1 MRVTQKILTDRSM
14 QNLNNILSRVLRTQ
28 DMLTSGKAIS
38 RPSDDPVRFNQV
50 LSLRTSIE
58 KLDQYTSNVEDGI
71 NWLNL
76 VDESLNSVSGVLGKV
91 RTLVL
96 QGANGTLTAE
106 DREMIATEIEAYLE
120 EIIGTANTSYAGR
133 QLFSGTQ
140 TLTVPFSRKE
150 GVISYNGDNGSIVLE
165 IENNTTLAIGFPGDE
180 VFFRGFE
187 ASSGDMTSV
196 DFSSYDGN
204 SFTINGKTV
213 TINSSITSLSD
224 LVNSINNDPNLK
236 SEVYALSDGSRL
248 ILRSRTAEP
257 LVLADVTG
265 TSLQDW
271 GIIGN
276 GGNILHPRETEGFL
290 EALSNDMTSVIF
302 SSYDGDSFTING
314 ETVSIDSSITSLS
327 DLVNLINNDPN
338 LNSEVYAYS
347 DGDCLVL
354 RSLSADPL
362 VLADVTG
369 TPLEDWGIIGNGGNI
384 LNSQEAEGV
393 FKVVEDII
401 KDLRN
406 NEVSK
411 LSGEDLENLDEAL
424 NHLLAV
430 RSQVGARTLRLE
442 NSLNRFE
449 GFSVNFKNLLSLNE
463 DIDVAEVLMQ
473 LQEHQSV
480 YQMALS
486 ATARVLQPTLLD
498 FL

>member
-28 DMLTSGKAIS
+28 DILSSGKEIR

-76 VDESLNSVSGVLGKV
+76 VDESLSSVSGVLEKV

-140 TLTVPFSRKE
+140 TLTVSFSREE

-165 IENNTTLAIGFPGDE
+165 IENGTTVAIGFPGDE

-187 ASSGDMTSV
+187 ASSDDMTSV
-196 DFSSYDGN
+196 DFNSYNGN

-213 TINSSITSLSD
+213 TIDSSITSLSD
-224 LVNSINNDPNLK
+224 LVNSINNDPNL
-236 SEVYALSDGSRL
+236 
-248 ILRSRTAEP
+248 
-257 LVLADVTG
+257 
-265 TSLQDW
+265 
-271 GIIGN
+271 
-276 GGNILHPRETEGFL
+276 
-290 EALSNDMTSVIF
+290 
-302 SSYDGDSFTING
+302 
-314 ETVSIDSSITSLS
+314 
-327 DLVNLINNDPN
+327 
-338 LNSEVYAYS
+338 NSEVLALS

-369 TPLEDWGIIGNGGNI
+369 TPLEDWGMIDSDGNI
-384 LNSQEAEGV
+384 LNSREAEGV

-411 LSGEDLENLDEAL
+411 LSGEDLGNLDEAL
-424 NHLLAV
+424 DNLLAV

-442 NSLNRFE
+442 NSRNRFE
-449 GFSVNFKNLLSLNE
+449 EFSVNFKKLLSLNE
-463 DIDVAEVLMQ
+463 DIDVAEVVMQ
-473 LQEHQSV
+473 LNEHQNV
-480 YQMALS
+480 YQMALA
-486 ATARVLQPTLLD
+486 ATARVIQPTLLD

>member
-28 DMLTSGKAIS
+28 DILSSGKEIR

-76 VDESLNSVSGVLGKV
+76 VDESLSSVSGVLEKV

-120 EIIGTANTSYAGR
+120 ELIGTANTSYAGR
-133 QLFSGTQ
+133 HLFSGTQ
-140 TLTVPFSRKE
+140 TLTVPFSRE
-150 GVISYNGDNGSIVLE
+150 GGIITYYGDNNSIVLE
-165 IENNTTLAIGFPGDE
+165 IENNTTLAIGFPGDD

-196 DFSSYDGN
+196 DFNNYNGS

-213 TINSSITSLSD
+213 NIDSATITSLSD
-224 LVNSINNDPNLK
+224 LVNLINNDPNLK
-236 SEVYALSDGSRL
+236 SEVYALSDGDRL
-248 ILRSRTAEP
+248 ILRSRTASP
-257 LVLADVTG
+257 LSLA
-265 TSLQDW
+265 
-271 GIIGN
+271 
-276 GGNILHPRETEGFL
+276 
-290 EALSNDMTSVIF
+290 
-302 SSYDGDSFTING
+302 
-314 ETVSIDSSITSLS
+314 
-327 DLVNLINNDPN
+327 
-338 LNSEVYAYS
+338 
-347 DGDCLVL
+347 
-354 RSLSADPL
+354 
-362 VLADVTG
+362 G
-369 TPLEDWGIIGNGGNI
+369 TPLEAWGIIGNGGNI

-411 LSGEDLENLDEAL
+411 LSGEDLGNLDEAL
-424 NHLLAV
+424 DNLLAV

-442 NSLNRFE
+442 NSRNRFE
-449 GFSVNFKNLLSLNE
+449 EFSVNFKKLLSLNE
-463 DIDVAEVLMQ
+463 DIDVAEVVMQ
-473 LQEHQSV
+473 LNEHQNV
-480 YQMALS
+480 YQMALA
-486 ATARVLQPTLLD
+486 ATARVIQPTLLD

>member
-28 DMLTSGKAIS
+28 DILSSGKEIR

-76 VDESLNSVSGVLGKV
+76 VDESLSSVSGVLEKV

-120 EIIGTANTSYAGR
+120 ELIGTANTSYAGR
-133 QLFSGTQ
+133 HLFSGTQ
-140 TLTVPFSRKE
+140 TLTVPFSRE
-150 GVISYNGDNGSIVLE
+150 GDIITYYGDNNSIILE
-165 IENNTTLAIGFPGDE
+165 IENNTTLAIGFPGDD

-196 DFSSYDGN
+196 DFSLHHNN

-213 TINSSITSLSD
+213 NIDSATITSLSD
-224 LVNSINNDPNLK
+224 LVNLINNDPNLK
-236 SEVYALSDGSRL
+236 SEVYALSDGDRL
-248 ILRSRTAEP
+248 ILRSRTASP
-257 LVLADVTG
+257 L
-265 TSLQDW
+265 SLS
-271 GIIGN
+271 GA
-276 GGNILHPRETEGFL
+276 PL
-290 EALSNDMTSVIF
+290 EAWGMI
-302 SSYDGDSFTING
+302 DGG
-314 ETVSIDSSITSLS
+314 
-327 DLVNLINNDPN
+327 
-338 LNSEVYAYS
+338 
-347 DGDCLVL
+347 GD
-354 RSLSADPL
+354 
-362 VLADVTG
+362 
-369 TPLEDWGIIGNGGNI
+369 I
-384 LNSQEAEGV
+384 LNSREAEGV

-411 LSGEDLENLDEAL
+411 LSGEDLGNLDEAL
-424 NHLLAV
+424 DNLLAV

-442 NSLNRFE
+442 NSRNRFE
-449 GFSVNFKNLLSLNE
+449 EFSVNFKKLLSLNE
-463 DIDVAEVLMQ
+463 DIDVAEVVMQ
-473 LQEHQSV
+473 LNEHQNV
-480 YQMALS
+480 YQMALA
-486 ATARVLQPTLLD
+486 ATARVIQPTLLD

>member
-28 DMLTSGKAIS
+28 DILSSGKEIR

-76 VDESLNSVSGVLGKV
+76 VDKSLSSVSGVLEKV

-106 DREMIATEIEAYLE
+106 DREIIATEIEAYLE

-140 TLTVPFSRKE
+140 TLTVPFSRE
-150 GVISYNGDNGSIVLE
+150 GDIITYYGDNNSIILE
-165 IENNTTLAIGFPGDE
+165 IENNTTLAIGFPGDD

-196 DFSSYDGN
+196 DFSLHHNN

-213 TINSSITSLSD
+213 NIDSATITSLSD
-224 LVNSINNDPNLK
+224 LVNLINNDPNLK
-236 SEVYALSDGSRL
+236 SEVYALSDGDRL

-257 LVLADVTG
+257 LVLADV
-265 TSLQDW
+265 
-271 GIIGN
+271 N
-276 GGNILHPRETEGFL
+276 
-290 EALSNDMTSVIF
+290 
-302 SSYDGDSFTING
+302 
-314 ETVSIDSSITSLS
+314 
-327 DLVNLINNDPN
+327 
-338 LNSEVYAYS
+338 
-347 DGDCLVL
+347 
-354 RSLSADPL
+354 
-362 VLADVTG
+362 G
-369 TPLEDWGIIGNGGNI
+369 TPLEDWGMIDSGVDI
-384 LNSQEAEGV
+384 LNSREAEGV

-411 LSGEDLENLDEAL
+411 LSGEDLGNLDEAL
-424 NHLLAV
+424 DNLLAV

-442 NSLNRFE
+442 NSRNRFE
-449 GFSVNFKNLLSLNE
+449 EFSVNFKKLLSLNE
-463 DIDVAEVLMQ
+463 DIDVAEVVMQ
-473 LQEHQSV
+473 LNEHQNV
-480 YQMALS
+480 YQMALA
-486 ATARVLQPTLLD
+486 ATARVIQPTLLD

>member
-28 DMLTSGKAIS
+28 DILSSGKEIR

-76 VDESLNSVSGVLGKV
+76 VDESLSSVSGVLEKV

-120 EIIGTANTSYAGR
+120 ELIGTANTSYAGR
-133 QLFSGTQ
+133 HLFSGTQ
-140 TLTVPFSRKE
+140 TLTVPFSRE
-150 GVISYNGDNGSIVLE
+150 GDIITYYGDNNSIILE
-165 IENNTTLAIGFPGDE
+165 IENNTTLAIGFPGDD

-196 DFSSYDGN
+196 DFNNYNGS

-213 TINSSITSLSD
+213 NIDSATITSLSD
-224 LVNSINNDPNLK
+224 LVNLINNDPNLK
-236 SEVYALSDGSRL
+236 SEVYALSDGDRL
-248 ILRSRTAEP
+248 ILRSRTASP
-257 LVLADVTG
+257 L
-265 TSLQDW
+265 SLS
-271 GIIGN
+271 GA
-276 GGNILHPRETEGFL
+276 PL
-290 EALSNDMTSVIF
+290 EAWGMI
-302 SSYDGDSFTING
+302 DG
-314 ETVSIDSSITSLS
+314 
-327 DLVNLINNDPN
+327 
-338 LNSEVYAYS
+338 
-347 DGDCLVL
+347 
-354 RSLSADPL
+354 
-362 VLADVTG
+362 
-369 TPLEDWGIIGNGGNI
+369 GGNI
-384 LNSQEAEGV
+384 LNSREAEGV

-411 LSGEDLENLDEAL
+411 LSGEDLGNLDEAL
-424 NHLLAV
+424 DNLLAV

-442 NSLNRFE
+442 NSRNRFE
-449 GFSVNFKNLLSLNE
+449 EFSVNFKKLLSLNE
-463 DIDVAEVLMQ
+463 DIDVAEVVMQ
-473 LQEHQSV
+473 LNEHQNV
-480 YQMALS
+480 YQMALA
-486 ATARVLQPTLLD
+486 ATARVIQPTLLD

>member
-28 DMLTSGKAIS
+28 DILSSGKEIR

-76 VDESLNSVSGVLGKV
+76 VDESLSSVSGVLEKV

-120 EIIGTANTSYAGR
+120 ELIGTANTSYAGR
-133 QLFSGTQ
+133 HLFSGTQ
-140 TLTVPFSRKE
+140 TLTVPFSRE
-150 GVISYNGDNGSIVLE
+150 GDIITYYGDNNSIILE
-165 IENNTTLAIGFPGDE
+165 IENNTTLAIGFPGDD

-196 DFSSYDGN
+196 DFNNYNGS
-204 SFTINGKTV
+204 SFTINGKIVNIDSAT
-213 TINSSITSLSD
+213 ITSLSD
-224 LVNSINNDPNLK
+224 LVNLINNDPNLK
-236 SEVYALSDGSRL
+236 SEVYALSDGDRL

-257 LVLADVTG
+257 LVLADV
-265 TSLQDW
+265 
-271 GIIGN
+271 N
-276 GGNILHPRETEGFL
+276 
-290 EALSNDMTSVIF
+290 
-302 SSYDGDSFTING
+302 
-314 ETVSIDSSITSLS
+314 
-327 DLVNLINNDPN
+327 
-338 LNSEVYAYS
+338 
-347 DGDCLVL
+347 
-354 RSLSADPL
+354 
-362 VLADVTG
+362 G
-369 TPLEDWGIIGNGGNI
+369 TPLEDWGMIDSGVDI
-384 LNSQEAEGV
+384 LNSREAEGV

-411 LSGEDLENLDEAL
+411 LSGEDLGNLDEAL
-424 NHLLAV
+424 DNLLAV

-442 NSLNRFE
+442 NSRNRFE
-449 GFSVNFKNLLSLNE
+449 EFSVNFKKLLSLNE
-463 DIDVAEVLMQ
+463 DIDVAEVVMQ
-473 LQEHQSV
+473 LNEHQNV
-480 YQMALS
+480 YQMALA
-486 ATARVLQPTLLD
+486 ATARVIQPTLLD

>member
-76 VDESLNSVSGVLGKV
+76 VDESLKSVSGVLGKV

-96 QGANGTLTAE
+96 QGANGTLNAE
-106 DREMIATEIEAYLE
+106 DRGMIATEIEAYLE

-140 TLTVPFSRKE
+140 TLTVSFSREE

-187 ASSGDMTSV
+187 ASSDDMTSV
-196 DFSSYDGN
+196 NFSNYDGN

-213 TINSSITSLSD
+213 YIDSNTITSLSD
-224 LVNSINNDPNLK
+224 LVNSINNNPNLK
-236 SEVYALSDGSRL
+236 SEVYALSDGGRL
-248 ILRSRTAEP
+248 ILRSRTADP

-265 TSLQDW
+265 TSLQAW

-276 GGNILHPRETEGFL
+276 GGNILHPRETEGLL
-290 EALSNDMTSVIF
+290 EALSNNMTSVDF
-302 SSYDGDSFTING
+302 SSYNGSSFTING
-314 ETVSIDSSITSLS
+314 ETVNIDSSITSLS
-327 DLVNLINNDPN
+327 DLVNLINGNTS

-347 DGDCLVL
+347 DGGRLVL
-354 RSLSADPL
+354 RSRTADPL
-362 VLADVTG
+362 VLGG
-369 TPLEDWGIIGNGGNI
+369 TPLQDWGIIGNGGNI

-498 FL
+498 FLQ

>member
-28 DMLTSGKAIS
+28 DILSSGKEIR

-76 VDESLNSVSGVLGKV
+76 VDESLSSVSGVLEKV

-120 EIIGTANTSYAGR
+120 ELIGTANTSYAGR
-133 QLFSGTQ
+133 HLFSGTQ
-140 TLTVPFSRKE
+140 TLTVPFSRE
-150 GVISYNGDNGSIVLE
+150 GDIITYYGDNNSIILE
-165 IENNTTLAIGFPGDE
+165 IENNTTLAIGFPGDD

-196 DFSSYDGN
+196 DFNNYNGS
-204 SFTINGKTV
+204 SFTINGKIVNIDSAT
-213 TINSSITSLSD
+213 ITSLSD
-224 LVNSINNDPNLK
+224 LVNLINNDPNLK
-236 SEVYALSDGSRL
+236 SEVYALSDGDRL
-248 ILRSRTAEP
+248 ILRSRTASP
-257 LVLADVTG
+257 L
-265 TSLQDW
+265 SLS
-271 GIIGN
+271 GA
-276 GGNILHPRETEGFL
+276 PL
-290 EALSNDMTSVIF
+290 EAWGMI
-302 SSYDGDSFTING
+302 DGG
-314 ETVSIDSSITSLS
+314 
-327 DLVNLINNDPN
+327 
-338 LNSEVYAYS
+338 
-347 DGDCLVL
+347 GD
-354 RSLSADPL
+354 
-362 VLADVTG
+362 
-369 TPLEDWGIIGNGGNI
+369 I
-384 LNSQEAEGV
+384 LNSREAEGV

-411 LSGEDLENLDEAL
+411 LSGEDLGNLDEAL
-424 NHLLAV
+424 DNLLAV

-449 GFSVNFKNLLSLNE
+449 EFSVNFKKLLSLNE
-463 DIDVAEVLMQ
+463 DIDVAEVVMQ
-473 LQEHQSV
+473 LNEHQNV
-480 YQMALS
+480 YQMALA
-486 ATARVLQPTLLD
+486 ATARVIQPTLLD

>member
-28 DMLTSGKAIS
+28 DILSSGKEIR

-76 VDESLNSVSGVLGKV
+76 VDESLSSVSGVLEKV

-120 EIIGTANTSYAGR
+120 ELIGTANTSYAGR
-133 QLFSGTQ
+133 HLFSGTQ
-140 TLTVPFSRKE
+140 TLTVPFSRE
-150 GVISYNGDNGSIVLE
+150 GDIITYYGDNNSIILE
-165 IENNTTLAIGFPGDE
+165 IENNTTLAIGFPGDD

-187 ASSGDMTSV
+187 ASSNVINSINIGD
-196 DFSSYDGN
+196 
-204 SFTINGKTV
+204 SFTINGETF
-213 TINSSITSLSD
+213 TIDPTITSLSD

-236 SEVYALSDGSRL
+236 SEVYALSDGDRL
-248 ILRSRTAEP
+248 ILRSRTASP
-257 LVLADVTG
+257 L
-265 TSLQDW
+265 SLS
-271 GIIGN
+271 GA
-276 GGNILHPRETEGFL
+276 PL
-290 EALSNDMTSVIF
+290 EAWGMI
-302 SSYDGDSFTING
+302 DGG
-314 ETVSIDSSITSLS
+314 
-327 DLVNLINNDPN
+327 
-338 LNSEVYAYS
+338 
-347 DGDCLVL
+347 GD
-354 RSLSADPL
+354 
-362 VLADVTG
+362 
-369 TPLEDWGIIGNGGNI
+369 I
-384 LNSQEAEGV
+384 LNSREAEGV

-411 LSGEDLENLDEAL
+411 LSGEDLGNLDEAL
-424 NHLLAV
+424 DNLLAV

-442 NSLNRFE
+442 NSRNRFE
-449 GFSVNFKNLLSLNE
+449 EFSVNFKKLLSLNE
-463 DIDVAEVLMQ
+463 DIDVAEVVMQ
-473 LQEHQSV
+473 LNEHQNV
-480 YQMALS
+480 YQMALA
-486 ATARVLQPTLLD
+486 ATARVIQPTLLD

>member
-76 VDESLNSVSGVLGKV
+76 VDESLDSVSGVLGKV

-96 QGANGTLTAE
+96 QGANGTLTPE

-140 TLTVPFSRKE
+140 TLTVSFSREE

-165 IENNTTLAIGFPGDE
+165 IENGTTVAIGFPGDE

-187 ASSGDMTSV
+187 ASSDV
-196 DFSSYDGN
+196 
-204 SFTINGKTV
+204 I
-213 TINSSITSLSD
+213 
-224 LVNSINNDPNLK
+224 NSIN
-236 SEVYALSDGSRL
+236 
-248 ILRSRTAEP
+248 I
-257 LVLADVTG
+257 
-265 TSLQDW
+265 
-271 GIIGN
+271 
-276 GGNILHPRETEGFL
+276 
-290 EALSNDMTSVIF
+290 
-302 SSYDGDSFTING
+302 GDSFTING
-314 ETVSIDSSITSLS
+314 ETFTIDSTTITSLS
-327 DLVNLINNDPN
+327 DLVNLINNDLN

-449 GFSVNFKNLLSLNE
+449 EFSTNFKNLLSLNE

-498 FL
+498 FLQ

>member
-76 VDESLNSVSGVLGKV
+76 VDESLDSVSGVLGKV

-96 QGANGTLTAE
+96 QGANGTLTPE

-140 TLTVPFSRKE
+140 TLTVSFSREE

-165 IENNTTLAIGFPGDE
+165 IENGTTVAIGFPGDE

-187 ASSGDMTSV
+187 ASSDVINSINIGD
-196 DFSSYDGN
+196 
-204 SFTINGKTV
+204 SFTINGETF
-213 TINSSITSLSD
+213 TIDSSITSLSD
-224 LVNSINNDPNLK
+224 LVNSINNDPNLN
-236 SEVYALSDGSRL
+236 SEVYALSDGGRL

-265 TSLQDW
+265 TSLYSW
-271 GIIGN
+271 GMIGD

-290 EALSNDMTSVIF
+290 EALSNDMTSVDF
-302 SSYDGDSFTING
+302 NNYNGDSFTING
-314 ETVSIDSSITSLS
+314 ETVNIDSSITSLS
-327 DLVNLINNDPN
+327 DLVNLINNDLN

-449 GFSVNFKNLLSLNE
+449 EFSTNFKNLLSLNE

-498 FL
+498 FLQ

>member
-28 DMLTSGKAIS
+28 DILSSGKEIR

-76 VDESLNSVSGVLGKV
+76 VDESLSSVSGVLEKV

-120 EIIGTANTSYAGR
+120 ELIGTANTSYAGR
-133 QLFSGTQ
+133 HLFSGTQ
-140 TLTVPFSRKE
+140 TLTVPFSRE
-150 GVISYNGDNGSIVLE
+150 GDIITYYGDNNSIILE
-165 IENNTTLAIGFPGDE
+165 IENNTTLAIGFPGDD

-187 ASSGDMTSV
+187 ASSDVINSINIGD
-196 DFSSYDGN
+196 
-204 SFTINGKTV
+204 SFTINGETF
-213 TINSSITSLSD
+213 TIDPTITSLSD

-236 SEVYALSDGSRL
+236 SEVYALSDGDRL
-248 ILRSRTAEP
+248 ILRSRTASP
-257 LVLADVTG
+257 L
-265 TSLQDW
+265 SLS
-271 GIIGN
+271 GA
-276 GGNILHPRETEGFL
+276 PL
-290 EALSNDMTSVIF
+290 EAWGMI
-302 SSYDGDSFTING
+302 DGG
-314 ETVSIDSSITSLS
+314 
-327 DLVNLINNDPN
+327 
-338 LNSEVYAYS
+338 
-347 DGDCLVL
+347 GD
-354 RSLSADPL
+354 
-362 VLADVTG
+362 
-369 TPLEDWGIIGNGGNI
+369 I
-384 LNSQEAEGV
+384 LNSREAEGV

-411 LSGEDLENLDEAL
+411 LSGEDLGNLDEAL
-424 NHLLAV
+424 DNLLAV

-442 NSLNRFE
+442 NSRNRFE
-449 GFSVNFKNLLSLNE
+449 EFSVNFKKLLSLNE
-463 DIDVAEVLMQ
+463 DIDVAEVVMQ
-473 LQEHQSV
+473 LNEHQNV
-480 YQMALS
+480 YQMALA
-486 ATARVLQPTLLD
+486 ATARVIQPTLLD

>member
-28 DMLTSGKAIS
+28 DILSSGKEIR

-76 VDESLNSVSGVLGKV
+76 VDESLSSVSGVLEKV

-120 EIIGTANTSYAGR
+120 ELIGTANTSYAGR
-133 QLFSGTQ
+133 HLFSGTQ
-140 TLTVPFSRKE
+140 TLTVPFSRE
-150 GVISYNGDNGSIVLE
+150 GDIITYYGDNNSIILE
-165 IENNTTLAIGFPGDE
+165 IENNTTLAIGFPGDD

-187 ASSGDMTSV
+187 ASSNVINSINIGD
-196 DFSSYDGN
+196 
-204 SFTINGKTV
+204 SFTINGETF
-213 TINSSITSLSD
+213 TIDLTITSLSD

-236 SEVYALSDGSRL
+236 SEVYALSDGDRL

-257 LVLADVTG
+257 LVLADV
-265 TSLQDW
+265 
-271 GIIGN
+271 N
-276 GGNILHPRETEGFL
+276 
-290 EALSNDMTSVIF
+290 
-302 SSYDGDSFTING
+302 
-314 ETVSIDSSITSLS
+314 
-327 DLVNLINNDPN
+327 
-338 LNSEVYAYS
+338 
-347 DGDCLVL
+347 
-354 RSLSADPL
+354 
-362 VLADVTG
+362 G
-369 TPLEDWGIIGNGGNI
+369 TPLEDWGMIDSGVDI
-384 LNSQEAEGV
+384 LNSREAEGV

-411 LSGEDLENLDEAL
+411 LSGEDLGNLDEAL
-424 NHLLAV
+424 DNLLAV

-442 NSLNRFE
+442 NSRNRFE
-449 GFSVNFKNLLSLNE
+449 EFSVNFKKLLSLNE
-463 DIDVAEVLMQ
+463 DIDVAEVVMQ
-473 LQEHQSV
+473 LNEHQNV
-480 YQMALS
+480 YQMALA
-486 ATARVLQPTLLD
+486 ATARVIQPTLLD

>member
-28 DMLTSGKAIS
+28 DILSSGKEIR

-76 VDESLNSVSGVLGKV
+76 VDKSLSSVSGVLEKV

-120 EIIGTANTSYAGR
+120 ELIGTANTSYAGR
-133 QLFSGTQ
+133 HLFSGTQ
-140 TLTVPFSRKE
+140 TLTVPFSRE
-150 GVISYNGDNGSIVLE
+150 GDIITYYGDNNSIILE
-165 IENNTTLAIGFPGDE
+165 IENNTTLAIGFPGDD

-196 DFSSYDGN
+196 DFNSYNGS

-213 TINSSITSLSD
+213 TIDSATITSLSD
-224 LVNSINNDPNLK
+224 LVNLINNDPNLK
-236 SEVYALSDGSRL
+236 SEVYALSDGDRL
-248 ILRSRTAEP
+248 ILRSRTASP
-257 LVLADVTG
+257 L
-265 TSLQDW
+265 SLL
-271 GIIGN
+271 GA
-276 GGNILHPRETEGFL
+276 PL
-290 EALSNDMTSVIF
+290 EAWGM
-302 SSYDGDSFTING
+302 
-314 ETVSIDSSITSLS
+314 IDSG
-327 DLVNLINNDPN
+327 
-338 LNSEVYAYS
+338 
-347 DGDCLVL
+347 GD
-354 RSLSADPL
+354 
-362 VLADVTG
+362 
-369 TPLEDWGIIGNGGNI
+369 I
-384 LNSQEAEGV
+384 LNSREAEGV

-411 LSGEDLENLDEAL
+411 LSGEDLGNLDEAL
-424 NHLLAV
+424 DNLLAV

-442 NSLNRFE
+442 NSRNRFE
-449 GFSVNFKNLLSLNE
+449 EFSVNFKKLLSLNE
-463 DIDVAEVLMQ
+463 DIDVAEVVMQ
-473 LQEHQSV
+473 LNEHKNV
-480 YQMALS
+480 YQMALA
-486 ATARVLQPTLLD
+486 ATARVIQPTLLD

>member
-28 DMLTSGKAIS
+28 DILSSGKEIR

-76 VDESLNSVSGVLGKV
+76 VDESLSSVSGVLEKV

-120 EIIGTANTSYAGR
+120 ELIGTANTSYAGR
-133 QLFSGTQ
+133 HLFSGTQ
-140 TLTVPFSRKE
+140 TLTVPFSRE
-150 GVISYNGDNGSIVLE
+150 GDIITYYGDNNSIILE
-165 IENNTTLAIGFPGDE
+165 IENNTTLAIGFPGDD

-196 DFSSYDGN
+196 DFNNYNGS
-204 SFTINGKTV
+204 SFTINGKIVNIDSAT
-213 TINSSITSLSD
+213 ITSLSD
-224 LVNSINNDPNLK
+224 LVNLINNDPNLK
-236 SEVYALSDGSRL
+236 SEVYALSDGDRL
-248 ILRSRTAEP
+248 ILRSRTASP
-257 LVLADVTG
+257 L
-265 TSLQDW
+265 SLS
-271 GIIGN
+271 GA
-276 GGNILHPRETEGFL
+276 PL
-290 EALSNDMTSVIF
+290 EAWGMI
-302 SSYDGDSFTING
+302 DGG
-314 ETVSIDSSITSLS
+314 
-327 DLVNLINNDPN
+327 
-338 LNSEVYAYS
+338 
-347 DGDCLVL
+347 GD
-354 RSLSADPL
+354 
-362 VLADVTG
+362 
-369 TPLEDWGIIGNGGNI
+369 I
-384 LNSQEAEGV
+384 LNSREAEGV

-411 LSGEDLENLDEAL
+411 LSGEDLGNLDEAL
-424 NHLLAV
+424 DNLLAV

-442 NSLNRFE
+442 NSRNRFE
-449 GFSVNFKNLLSLNE
+449 EFSVNFKKLLSLNE
-463 DIDVAEVLMQ
+463 DIDVAEVVMQ
-473 LQEHQSV
+473 LNEHQNV
-480 YQMALS
+480 YQMALA
-486 ATARVLQPTLLD
+486 ATARVIQPTLLD

>member
-28 DMLTSGKAIS
+28 DILSSGKEIR

-76 VDESLNSVSGVLGKV
+76 VDESLSSVSGVLEKV

-120 EIIGTANTSYAGR
+120 ELIGTANTSYAGR
-133 QLFSGTQ
+133 HLFSGTQ
-140 TLTVPFSRKE
+140 TLTVPFSRE
-150 GVISYNGDNGSIVLE
+150 GDIITYYGDNNSIILE
-165 IENNTTLAIGFPGDE
+165 IENNTTLAIGFPGDD

-196 DFSSYDGN
+196 DFNNYNGS
-204 SFTINGKTV
+204 SFTINGKIVNIDSAT
-213 TINSSITSLSD
+213 ITSLSD
-224 LVNSINNDPNLK
+224 LVNLINNDPNLK
-236 SEVYALSDGSRL
+236 SEVYALSDGDRL
-248 ILRSRTAEP
+248 ILRSRTASP
-257 LVLADVTG
+257 L
-265 TSLQDW
+265 SLS
-271 GIIGN
+271 GA
-276 GGNILHPRETEGFL
+276 PL
-290 EALSNDMTSVIF
+290 EAWGMI
-302 SSYDGDSFTING
+302 DGG
-314 ETVSIDSSITSLS
+314 
-327 DLVNLINNDPN
+327 
-338 LNSEVYAYS
+338 
-347 DGDCLVL
+347 GD
-354 RSLSADPL
+354 
-362 VLADVTG
+362 
-369 TPLEDWGIIGNGGNI
+369 I
-384 LNSQEAEGV
+384 LNSREAEGV

-424 NHLLAV
+424 DNLLAV

-442 NSLNRFE
+442 NSRNRFE
-449 GFSVNFKNLLSLNE
+449 EFSVNFKKLLSLNE
-463 DIDVAEVLMQ
+463 DIDVAEVVMQ
-473 LQEHQSV
+473 LNEHQNV
-480 YQMALS
+480 YQMALA
-486 ATARVLQPTLLD
+486 ATARVIQPTLLD

>member
-76 VDESLNSVSGVLGKV
+76 VDESLDSVSGVLGKV

-96 QGANGTLTAE
+96 QGANGTLTPE

-140 TLTVPFSRKE
+140 TLTVSFSREE

-165 IENNTTLAIGFPGDE
+165 IENGTTVAIGFPGDE

-187 ASSGDMTSV
+187 ASSDV
-196 DFSSYDGN
+196 
-204 SFTINGKTV
+204 I
-213 TINSSITSLSD
+213 
-224 LVNSINNDPNLK
+224 NSIN
-236 SEVYALSDGSRL
+236 
-248 ILRSRTAEP
+248 I
-257 LVLADVTG
+257 
-265 TSLQDW
+265 
-271 GIIGN
+271 
-276 GGNILHPRETEGFL
+276 
-290 EALSNDMTSVIF
+290 
-302 SSYDGDSFTING
+302 GDSFTING
-314 ETVSIDSSITSLS
+314 ETFTIDSSITSLS
-327 DLVNLINNDPN
+327 DLVNKINNDPN

-449 GFSVNFKNLLSLNE
+449 EFSTNFKNLLSLNE

-498 FL
+498 FLQ

>member
-28 DMLTSGKAIS
+28 DILSSGKEIR

-76 VDESLNSVSGVLGKV
+76 VDESLSSVSGVLEKV

-120 EIIGTANTSYAGR
+120 ELIGTANTSYAGR

-140 TLTVPFSRKE
+140 TLTVPFSRE
-150 GVISYNGDNGSIVLE
+150 GDIITYYGDNNSIILE
-165 IENNTTLAIGFPGDE
+165 IENNTTLAIGFPGDD

-196 DFSSYDGN
+196 DFNNYNGS
-204 SFTINGKTV
+204 SFTINGKIVNIDSAT
-213 TINSSITSLSD
+213 ITSLSD
-224 LVNSINNDPNLK
+224 LVNLINNDPNLK
-236 SEVYALSDGSRL
+236 SEVYALSDGDRL
-248 ILRSRTAEP
+248 ILRSRTASP
-257 LVLADVTG
+257 L
-265 TSLQDW
+265 SLS
-271 GIIGN
+271 GA
-276 GGNILHPRETEGFL
+276 PL
-290 EALSNDMTSVIF
+290 EAWGMI
-302 SSYDGDSFTING
+302 DGG
-314 ETVSIDSSITSLS
+314 
-327 DLVNLINNDPN
+327 
-338 LNSEVYAYS
+338 
-347 DGDCLVL
+347 GD
-354 RSLSADPL
+354 
-362 VLADVTG
+362 
-369 TPLEDWGIIGNGGNI
+369 I
-384 LNSQEAEGV
+384 LNSREAEGV

-411 LSGEDLENLDEAL
+411 LSGEDLGNLDEAL
-424 NHLLAV
+424 DNLLAV

-442 NSLNRFE
+442 NSRNRFE
-449 GFSVNFKNLLSLNE
+449 EFSVNFKKLLSLNE
-463 DIDVAEVLMQ
+463 DIDVAEVVMQ
-473 LQEHQSV
+473 LNEHQNV
-480 YQMALS
+480 YQMALA
-486 ATARVLQPTLLD
+486 ATARVIQPTLLD

>member
-28 DMLTSGKAIS
+28 DILSSGKEIR

-76 VDESLNSVSGVLGKV
+76 VDESLSSVSGVLEKV

-120 EIIGTANTSYAGR
+120 ELIGTANTSYAGR
-133 QLFSGTQ
+133 HLFSGTQ
-140 TLTVPFSRKE
+140 TLTVPFSRE
-150 GVISYNGDNGSIVLE
+150 GDIITYYGDNNSMILA
-165 IENNTTLAIGFPGDE
+165 IENNTTLAIGFPGDD

-187 ASSGDMTSV
+187 ASSNVINSINIGD
-196 DFSSYDGN
+196 
-204 SFTINGKTV
+204 SFTINGETF
-213 TINSSITSLSD
+213 TIDPTITSLSD

-236 SEVYALSDGSRL
+236 SEVYALSDGDRL

-257 LVLADVTG
+257 LVLADV
-265 TSLQDW
+265 
-271 GIIGN
+271 N
-276 GGNILHPRETEGFL
+276 
-290 EALSNDMTSVIF
+290 
-302 SSYDGDSFTING
+302 
-314 ETVSIDSSITSLS
+314 
-327 DLVNLINNDPN
+327 
-338 LNSEVYAYS
+338 
-347 DGDCLVL
+347 
-354 RSLSADPL
+354 
-362 VLADVTG
+362 G
-369 TPLEDWGIIGNGGNI
+369 TPLEDWGMIDSGVDI
-384 LNSQEAEGV
+384 LNSREAEGV

-411 LSGEDLENLDEAL
+411 LSGEDLGNLDEAL
-424 NHLLAV
+424 DNLLAV

-442 NSLNRFE
+442 NSRNRFE
-449 GFSVNFKNLLSLNE
+449 EFSVNFKKLLSLNE
-463 DIDVAEVLMQ
+463 DIDVAEVVMQ
-473 LQEHQSV
+473 LNEHQNV
-480 YQMALS
+480 YQMALA
-486 ATARVLQPTLLD
+486 ATARVIQPTLLD

>member
-28 DMLTSGKAIS
+28 DILSSGKEIR

-76 VDESLNSVSGVLGKV
+76 VDKSLSSVSGVLEKV

-120 EIIGTANTSYAGR
+120 ELIGTANTSYAGR
-133 QLFSGTQ
+133 HLFSGTQ
-140 TLTVPFSRKE
+140 TLTVPFSRE
-150 GVISYNGDNGSIVLE
+150 GDIITYYGDNNSIILE
-165 IENNTTLAIGFPGDE
+165 IENNTTLAIGFPGDD

-196 DFSSYDGN
+196 DFNSYNGS

-213 TINSSITSLSD
+213 TIDSATITSLSD
-224 LVNSINNDPNLK
+224 LVNLINNDPNLK
-236 SEVYALSDGSRL
+236 SEVYALSDGDRL
-248 ILRSRTAEP
+248 ILRSRTASP
-257 LVLADVTG
+257 L
-265 TSLQDW
+265 SLL
-271 GIIGN
+271 GA
-276 GGNILHPRETEGFL
+276 PL
-290 EALSNDMTSVIF
+290 EAWGM
-302 SSYDGDSFTING
+302 
-314 ETVSIDSSITSLS
+314 IDSG
-327 DLVNLINNDPN
+327 
-338 LNSEVYAYS
+338 
-347 DGDCLVL
+347 GD
-354 RSLSADPL
+354 
-362 VLADVTG
+362 
-369 TPLEDWGIIGNGGNI
+369 I
-384 LNSQEAEGV
+384 LNSREAEGV

-411 LSGEDLENLDEAL
+411 LSGEDLGNLDEAL
-424 NHLLAV
+424 DNLLAV

-442 NSLNRFE
+442 NSRNRFE
-449 GFSVNFKNLLSLNE
+449 EFSVNFKKLLSLNE
-463 DIDVAEVLMQ
+463 DIDVAEVVMQ
-473 LQEHQSV
+473 LNEHQNV
-480 YQMALS
+480 YQMALA
-486 ATARVLQPTLLD
+486 ATARVIQPTLLD

>member
-28 DMLTSGKAIS
+28 DILSSGKEIR

-76 VDESLNSVSGVLGKV
+76 VDESLSSVSGVLEKV

-120 EIIGTANTSYAGR
+120 ELIGTANTSYAGR
-133 QLFSGTQ
+133 HLFSGTQ
-140 TLTVPFSRKE
+140 TLTVPFSRE
-150 GVISYNGDNGSIVLE
+150 GDIITYYGDNNSIILE
-165 IENNTTLAIGFPGDE
+165 IENNTTLAIGFPGDD

-196 DFSSYDGN
+196 DFNNYNGS
-204 SFTINGKTV
+204 SFTINGKIVNIDSAT
-213 TINSSITSLSD
+213 ITSLSD
-224 LVNSINNDPNLK
+224 LVNLINNDPNLK
-236 SEVYALSDGSRL
+236 SEVYALSDGDRL
-248 ILRSRTAEP
+248 ILRSRTASP
-257 LVLADVTG
+257 L
-265 TSLQDW
+265 SLS
-271 GIIGN
+271 GA
-276 GGNILHPRETEGFL
+276 PL
-290 EALSNDMTSVIF
+290 EAWGMI
-302 SSYDGDSFTING
+302 DG
-314 ETVSIDSSITSLS
+314 
-327 DLVNLINNDPN
+327 
-338 LNSEVYAYS
+338 
-347 DGDCLVL
+347 
-354 RSLSADPL
+354 
-362 VLADVTG
+362 
-369 TPLEDWGIIGNGGNI
+369 GGNI
-384 LNSQEAEGV
+384 LNSREAEGV

-411 LSGEDLENLDEAL
+411 LSGEDLGNLDEAL
-424 NHLLAV
+424 DNLLAV

-442 NSLNRFE
+442 NSRNRFE
-449 GFSVNFKNLLSLNE
+449 EFSVNFKKLLSLNE
-463 DIDVAEVLMQ
+463 DIDVAEVVMQ
-473 LQEHQSV
+473 LNEHQNV
-480 YQMALS
+480 YQMALA
-486 ATARVLQPTLLD
+486 ATARVIQPTLLD

>member
-28 DMLTSGKAIS
+28 DILSSGKEIR

-76 VDESLNSVSGVLGKV
+76 VDESLSSVSGVLEKV

-120 EIIGTANTSYAGR
+120 ELIGTANTSYAGR
-133 QLFSGTQ
+133 HLFSGTQ
-140 TLTVPFSRKE
+140 TLTVPFSRE
-150 GVISYNGDNGSIVLE
+150 GDIITYYGDNNSIILE
-165 IENNTTLAIGFPGDE
+165 IENNTTLAIGFPGDD

-196 DFSSYDGN
+196 DFNNYNGS
-204 SFTINGKTV
+204 SFTINGKIVNIDSAT
-213 TINSSITSLSD
+213 ITSLSD
-224 LVNSINNDPNLK
+224 LVNLINNDPNLK
-236 SEVYALSDGSRL
+236 SEVYALSDGDRL
-248 ILRSRTAEP
+248 ILRSRTASP
-257 LVLADVTG
+257 L
-265 TSLQDW
+265 SLS
-271 GIIGN
+271 GA
-276 GGNILHPRETEGFL
+276 PL
-290 EALSNDMTSVIF
+290 EAWGM
-302 SSYDGDSFTING
+302 
-314 ETVSIDSSITSLS
+314 IDSG
-327 DLVNLINNDPN
+327 
-338 LNSEVYAYS
+338 
-347 DGDCLVL
+347 GD
-354 RSLSADPL
+354 
-362 VLADVTG
+362 
-369 TPLEDWGIIGNGGNI
+369 I
-384 LNSQEAEGV
+384 LNSREAEGV

-411 LSGEDLENLDEAL
+411 LSGEDLGNLDEAL
-424 NHLLAV
+424 DNLLAV

-442 NSLNRFE
+442 NSRNRFE
-449 GFSVNFKNLLSLNE
+449 EFSVNFKKLLSLNE
-463 DIDVAEVLMQ
+463 DIDVAEVVMQ
-473 LQEHQSV
+473 LNEHQNV
-480 YQMALS
+480 YQMALA
-486 ATARVLQPTLLD
+486 ATARVIQPTLLD

>member
-76 VDESLNSVSGVLGKV
+76 VDESLDSVSGVLGKV

-96 QGANGTLTAE
+96 QGANGTLNAE

-140 TLTVPFSRKE
+140 TLTVSFSREE

-165 IENNTTLAIGFPGDE
+165 IENGTTVAIGFPGDE

-187 ASSGDMTSV
+187 ASSDDMTSV
-196 DFSSYDGN
+196 DFNSYNGN

-213 TINSSITSLSD
+213 N
-224 LVNSINNDPNLK
+224 
-236 SEVYALSDGSRL
+236 
-248 ILRSRTAEP
+248 
-257 LVLADVTG
+257 
-265 TSLQDW
+265 
-271 GIIGN
+271 
-276 GGNILHPRETEGFL
+276 
-290 EALSNDMTSVIF
+290 
-302 SSYDGDSFTING
+302 
-314 ETVSIDSSITSLS
+314 IDSTTITSLS

-338 LNSEVYAYS
+338 LNSEVYALS
-347 DGDCLVL
+347 DGGRLIL
-354 RSLSADPL
+354 RSRTAEPL

-498 FL
+498 FLQ

>member
-28 DMLTSGKAIS
+28 DILSSGKEIR

-76 VDESLNSVSGVLGKV
+76 VDESLSSVSGVLEKV

-120 EIIGTANTSYAGR
+120 ELIGTANTSYAGR
-133 QLFSGTQ
+133 HLFSGTQ
-140 TLTVPFSRKE
+140 TLTVPFSRE
-150 GVISYNGDNGSIVLE
+150 GDIITYYGDNNSIILE
-165 IENNTTLAIGFPGDE
+165 IENNTTLAIGFPGDD

-196 DFSSYDGN
+196 DFNSYNGS

-213 TINSSITSLSD
+213 NIDSATITSLSD
-224 LVNSINNDPNLK
+224 LVNLINNDPNLK
-236 SEVYALSDGSRL
+236 SEVYALSDGDRL
-248 ILRSRTAEP
+248 ILRSRTASP
-257 LVLADVTG
+257 L
-265 TSLQDW
+265 SLS
-271 GIIGN
+271 GA
-276 GGNILHPRETEGFL
+276 PL
-290 EALSNDMTSVIF
+290 EAWGM
-302 SSYDGDSFTING
+302 
-314 ETVSIDSSITSLS
+314 IDSG
-327 DLVNLINNDPN
+327 
-338 LNSEVYAYS
+338 
-347 DGDCLVL
+347 GD
-354 RSLSADPL
+354 
-362 VLADVTG
+362 
-369 TPLEDWGIIGNGGNI
+369 I
-384 LNSQEAEGV
+384 LNSREAEGV

-411 LSGEDLENLDEAL
+411 LSGEDLGNLDEAL
-424 NHLLAV
+424 DNLLAV

-442 NSLNRFE
+442 NSRNRFE
-449 GFSVNFKNLLSLNE
+449 EFSVNFKKLLSLNE
-463 DIDVAEVLMQ
+463 DIDVAEVVMQ
-473 LQEHQSV
+473 LNEHQNV
-480 YQMALS
+480 YQMALA
-486 ATARVLQPTLLD
+486 ATARVIQPTLLD

>member
-28 DMLTSGKAIS
+28 DILSSGKEIR

-76 VDESLNSVSGVLGKV
+76 VDESLSSVSGVLEKV

-120 EIIGTANTSYAGR
+120 ELIGTANTSYAGR

-140 TLTVPFSRKE
+140 TLTVPFSRE
-150 GVISYNGDNGSIVLE
+150 GDIITYYGDNNSIILE
-165 IENNTTLAIGFPGDE
+165 IENNTTLAIGFPGDD

-196 DFSSYDGN
+196 DFSLHHNN

-213 TINSSITSLSD
+213 NIDSATITSLSD
-224 LVNSINNDPNLK
+224 LVNLINNDPNLK
-236 SEVYALSDGSRL
+236 SEVYALSDGDRL
-248 ILRSRTAEP
+248 ILRSRTASP
-257 LVLADVTG
+257 L
-265 TSLQDW
+265 SLS
-271 GIIGN
+271 GA
-276 GGNILHPRETEGFL
+276 PL
-290 EALSNDMTSVIF
+290 EAWGMI
-302 SSYDGDSFTING
+302 DG
-314 ETVSIDSSITSLS
+314 
-327 DLVNLINNDPN
+327 
-338 LNSEVYAYS
+338 
-347 DGDCLVL
+347 
-354 RSLSADPL
+354 
-362 VLADVTG
+362 
-369 TPLEDWGIIGNGGNI
+369 GGNI
-384 LNSQEAEGV
+384 LNSREAEGV

-424 NHLLAV
+424 DNLLAV

-442 NSLNRFE
+442 NSRNRFE
-449 GFSVNFKNLLSLNE
+449 EFSVNFKKLLSLNE
-463 DIDVAEVLMQ
+463 DIDVAEVVMQ
-473 LQEHQSV
+473 LNEHQNV
-480 YQMALS
+480 YQMALA
-486 ATARVLQPTLLD
+486 ATARVIQPTLLD

>member
-28 DMLTSGKAIS
+28 DILSSGKEIR

-76 VDESLNSVSGVLGKV
+76 VDESLSSVSGVLEKV

-120 EIIGTANTSYAGR
+120 ELIGTANTSYAGR
-133 QLFSGTQ
+133 HLFSGTQ
-140 TLTVPFSRKE
+140 TLTVPFSRE
-150 GVISYNGDNGSIVLE
+150 GDIITYYGDNNSIILE
-165 IENNTTLAIGFPGDE
+165 IENNTTLAIGFPGDD

-187 ASSGDMTSV
+187 ASSNVINSINIGD
-196 DFSSYDGN
+196 
-204 SFTINGKTV
+204 SFTINGETF
-213 TINSSITSLSD
+213 TIDPTITSLSD

-236 SEVYALSDGSRL
+236 SEVYALSDGDRL
-248 ILRSRTAEP
+248 ILRSRTASP
-257 LVLADVTG
+257 L
-265 TSLQDW
+265 SLS
-271 GIIGN
+271 GA
-276 GGNILHPRETEGFL
+276 PL
-290 EALSNDMTSVIF
+290 EAWGMI
-302 SSYDGDSFTING
+302 DG
-314 ETVSIDSSITSLS
+314 
-327 DLVNLINNDPN
+327 
-338 LNSEVYAYS
+338 
-347 DGDCLVL
+347 
-354 RSLSADPL
+354 
-362 VLADVTG
+362 
-369 TPLEDWGIIGNGGNI
+369 GGNI
-384 LNSQEAEGV
+384 LNSREAEGV

-411 LSGEDLENLDEAL
+411 LSGEDLGNLDEAL
-424 NHLLAV
+424 DNLLAV

-442 NSLNRFE
+442 NSRNRFE
-449 GFSVNFKNLLSLNE
+449 EFSVNFKKLLSLNE
-463 DIDVAEVLMQ
+463 DIDVAEVVMQ
-473 LQEHQSV
+473 LNEHQNV
-480 YQMALS
+480 YQMALA
-486 ATARVLQPTLLD
+486 ATARVIQPTLLD

>member
-28 DMLTSGKAIS
+28 DILSSGKEIR

-76 VDESLNSVSGVLGKV
+76 VDESLSSVSGVLEKV

-120 EIIGTANTSYAGR
+120 ELIGTANTSYAGR
-133 QLFSGTQ
+133 HLFSGTQ
-140 TLTVPFSRKE
+140 TLTVPFSRE
-150 GVISYNGDNGSIVLE
+150 GDIITYYGDNNSIILE
-165 IENNTTLAIGFPGDE
+165 IENNTTLAIGFPGDD

-196 DFSSYDGN
+196 DFNSYNGS

-213 TINSSITSLSD
+213 NIDSATITSLSD
-224 LVNSINNDPNLK
+224 LVNLINNDPNLK
-236 SEVYALSDGSRL
+236 SEVYALSDGDRL
-248 ILRSRTAEP
+248 ILRSRTASP
-257 LVLADVTG
+257 L
-265 TSLQDW
+265 SLS
-271 GIIGN
+271 GA
-276 GGNILHPRETEGFL
+276 PL
-290 EALSNDMTSVIF
+290 EAWGMI
-302 SSYDGDSFTING
+302 DGG
-314 ETVSIDSSITSLS
+314 
-327 DLVNLINNDPN
+327 
-338 LNSEVYAYS
+338 
-347 DGDCLVL
+347 GD
-354 RSLSADPL
+354 
-362 VLADVTG
+362 
-369 TPLEDWGIIGNGGNI
+369 I
-384 LNSQEAEGV
+384 LNSREAEGV

-411 LSGEDLENLDEAL
+411 LSGEDLGNLDEAL
-424 NHLLAV
+424 DNLLAV

-442 NSLNRFE
+442 NSRNRFE
-449 GFSVNFKNLLSLNE
+449 EFSVNFKKLLSLNE
-463 DIDVAEVLMQ
+463 DIDVAEVVMQ
-473 LQEHQSV
+473 LNEHQNV
-480 YQMALS
+480 YQMALA
-486 ATARVLQPTLLD
+486 ATARVIQPTLLD

>member
-28 DMLTSGKAIS
+28 DILSSGKEIR

-76 VDESLNSVSGVLGKV
+76 VDKSLSSVSGVLEKV

-120 EIIGTANTSYAGR
+120 ELIGTANTSYAGR
-133 QLFSGTQ
+133 HLFSGTQ
-140 TLTVPFSRKE
+140 TLTVPFSRE
-150 GVISYNGDNGSIVLE
+150 GDIITYYGDNNSIILE
-165 IENNTTLAIGFPGDE
+165 IENNTTLAIGFPGDD

-196 DFSSYDGN
+196 DFNSYNGS

-213 TINSSITSLSD
+213 NIDSATITSLSD

-236 SEVYALSDGSRL
+236 SEVYALSDGDRL
-248 ILRSRTAEP
+248 ILRSRTASP
-257 LVLADVTG
+257 L
-265 TSLQDW
+265 SLS
-271 GIIGN
+271 GA
-276 GGNILHPRETEGFL
+276 PL
-290 EALSNDMTSVIF
+290 EAWGMI
-302 SSYDGDSFTING
+302 DG
-314 ETVSIDSSITSLS
+314 
-327 DLVNLINNDPN
+327 
-338 LNSEVYAYS
+338 
-347 DGDCLVL
+347 
-354 RSLSADPL
+354 
-362 VLADVTG
+362 
-369 TPLEDWGIIGNGGNI
+369 GGNI
-384 LNSQEAEGV
+384 LNSREAEGV

-411 LSGEDLENLDEAL
+411 LSGEDLGNLDEAL
-424 NHLLAV
+424 DNLLAV

-442 NSLNRFE
+442 NSRNRFE
-449 GFSVNFKNLLSLNE
+449 EFSVNFKKLLSLNE
-463 DIDVAEVLMQ
+463 DIDVAEVVMQ
-473 LQEHQSV
+473 LNEHQNV
-480 YQMALS
+480 YQMALA
-486 ATARVLQPTLLD
+486 ATARVIQPTLLD

>member
-76 VDESLNSVSGVLGKV
+76 VDESLDSVSGVLGKV

-106 DREMIATEIEAYLE
+106 DREIIATEIEAYLE
-120 EIIGTANTSYAGR
+120 ELIGTANTSYAGR

-140 TLTVPFSRKE
+140 TLTVSFSREE
-150 GVISYNGDNGSIVLE
+150 GVISYNGDNNSIILE
-165 IENNTTLAIGFPGDE
+165 IESGTTVAIGFPGDD

-187 ASSGDMTSV
+187 ASSDVINSINVGD
-196 DFSSYDGN
+196 
-204 SFTINGKTV
+204 SFTINGETV
-213 TINSSITSLSD
+213 TIDSTSLSD
-224 LVNSINNDPNLK
+224 LVNSINNNLNLK
-236 SEVYALSDGSRL
+236 SEVYALSDGGRL
-248 ILRSRTAEP
+248 ILRSRT
-257 LVLADVTG
+257 
-265 TSLQDW
+265 
-271 GIIGN
+271 
-276 GGNILHPRETEGFL
+276 
-290 EALSNDMTSVIF
+290 
-302 SSYDGDSFTING
+302 
-314 ETVSIDSSITSLS
+314 
-327 DLVNLINNDPN
+327 
-338 LNSEVYAYS
+338 
-347 DGDCLVL
+347 
-354 RSLSADPL
+354 ADPL

-369 TPLEDWGIIGNGGNI
+369 TPLQNWGIIGSGGNI
-384 LNSQEAEGV
+384 LNSRETEGFFEALSGDMTSINFSGYNGHSFTINGETFIIGPGITDLTDLVDSINNFINSNANLNSKVLALSDGGRLILRSLTADPLVLTGTPLQNWGIIGSGGNILNSREAEGV

-406 NEVSK
+406 NDVAK
-411 LSGEDLENLDEAL
+411 LSGEDLENLDKAL
-424 NHLLAV
+424 DNLLAV

-442 NSLNRFE
+442 NSLNRFGE
-449 GFSVNFKNLLSLNE
+449 FSVNFKKLLSLNE
-463 DIDVAEVLMQ
+463 DIDVAEVIMQ
-473 LQEHQSV
+473 LNEHQSV
-480 YQMALS
+480 YQMALA

-498 FL
+498 FLQ

>member
-76 VDESLNSVSGVLGKV
+76 VDESLDSVSGVLGKV

-96 QGANGTLTAE
+96 QGANGTLNAE

-140 TLTVPFSRKE
+140 TLTVSFSREE

-187 ASSGDMTSV
+187 ALSNDMTSMTSA
-196 DFSSYDGN
+196 DFSSYN
-204 SFTINGKTV
+204 NSSFTINGKTV
-213 TINSSITSLSD
+213 TIGPNVTSLLD
-224 LVNSINNDPNLK
+224 LVNSINNSINNDPDLK
-236 SEVYALSDGSRL
+236 SEVYALSDGGRL
-248 ILRSRTAEP
+248 ILRSRTANP
-257 LVLADVTG
+257 L
-265 TSLQDW
+265 SLSGVPLESW
-271 GIIGN
+271 G
-276 GGNILHPRETEGFL
+276 
-290 EALSNDMTSVIF
+290 M
-302 SSYDGDSFTING
+302 
-314 ETVSIDSSITSLS
+314 IDS
-327 DLVNLINNDPN
+327 
-338 LNSEVYAYS
+338 
-347 DGDCLVL
+347 
-354 RSLSADPL
+354 
-362 VLADVTG
+362 
-369 TPLEDWGIIGNGGNI
+369 GGNI

-449 GFSVNFKNLLSLNE
+449 EFSTNFKNLLSLNE

-498 FL
+498 FLQ

>member
-28 DMLTSGKAIS
+28 DILSSGKEIR

-76 VDESLNSVSGVLGKV
+76 VDKSLSSVSGVLEKV

-120 EIIGTANTSYAGR
+120 ELIGTANTSYAGR
-133 QLFSGTQ
+133 HLFSGTQ
-140 TLTVPFSRKE
+140 TLTVPFSRE
-150 GVISYNGDNGSIVLE
+150 GDIITYYGDNNSIILE
-165 IENNTTLAIGFPGDE
+165 IENNTTLAIGFPGDD

-196 DFSSYDGN
+196 DFNNYNGS
-204 SFTINGKTV
+204 SFTINGKIVNIDSAT
-213 TINSSITSLSD
+213 ITSLSD
-224 LVNSINNDPNLK
+224 LVNLINNDPNLK
-236 SEVYALSDGSRL
+236 SEVYALSDGDRL
-248 ILRSRTAEP
+248 ILRSRTASP
-257 LVLADVTG
+257 L
-265 TSLQDW
+265 SLS
-271 GIIGN
+271 GA
-276 GGNILHPRETEGFL
+276 PL
-290 EALSNDMTSVIF
+290 EAWGMI
-302 SSYDGDSFTING
+302 DGG
-314 ETVSIDSSITSLS
+314 
-327 DLVNLINNDPN
+327 
-338 LNSEVYAYS
+338 
-347 DGDCLVL
+347 GD
-354 RSLSADPL
+354 
-362 VLADVTG
+362 
-369 TPLEDWGIIGNGGNI
+369 I
-384 LNSQEAEGV
+384 LNSREAEGV

-411 LSGEDLENLDEAL
+411 LSGEDLGNLDEAL
-424 NHLLAV
+424 DNLLAV

-442 NSLNRFE
+442 NSRNRFE
-449 GFSVNFKNLLSLNE
+449 EFSVNFKKLLSLNE
-463 DIDVAEVLMQ
+463 DIDVAEVVMQ
-473 LQEHQSV
+473 LNEHKNV
-480 YQMALS
+480 YQMALA
-486 ATARVLQPTLLD
+486 ATARVIQPTLLD

>member
-76 VDESLNSVSGVLGKV
+76 VDESLDSVSGVLGKV

-96 QGANGTLTAE
+96 QGANGTLTPE

-140 TLTVPFSRKE
+140 TLTVSFSREE

-165 IENNTTLAIGFPGDE
+165 IENGTTVAIGFPGDE

-196 DFSSYDGN
+196 DFSLHHNN

-213 TINSSITSLSD
+213 N
-224 LVNSINNDPNLK
+224 
-236 SEVYALSDGSRL
+236 
-248 ILRSRTAEP
+248 
-257 LVLADVTG
+257 
-265 TSLQDW
+265 
-271 GIIGN
+271 
-276 GGNILHPRETEGFL
+276 
-290 EALSNDMTSVIF
+290 
-302 SSYDGDSFTING
+302 
-314 ETVSIDSSITSLS
+314 IDSTTITSLS

-338 LNSEVYAYS
+338 LNSEVYALS
-347 DGDCLVL
+347 DGGRLIL
-354 RSLSADPL
+354 RSRTAEPL

-369 TPLEDWGIIGNGGNI
+369 TSLYSWGIIGNGGNI

-449 GFSVNFKNLLSLNE
+449 EFSTNFKNLLSLNE

-498 FL
+498 FLQ